1 MASVSLLTHA
11 RNIVYIDAKATSSA
25 GSVAKNQF
33 KRYIDIYI
41 NVGANNNNNSSNNSR
56 MHEISTIPIRKALRI
71 TACRASRLYVNIGVN
86 NNNDLFQ

>member
-1 MASVSLLTHA
+1 MVSVSLLTHA
-11 RNIVYIDAKATSSA
+11 RTIGRIDAKGTSSA

-56 MHEISTIPIRKALRI
+56 MHETSAIPIRKAFGV
-71 TACRASRLYVNIGVN
+71 TACRASRLYIK
-86 NNNDLFQ
+86 